1 MMLRVV
7 SHIIPRTKA
16 GPRVSLLVV
25 FALAAMAG
33 GAPTEDLVESL
44 PGFEAL
50 FSNDSALSFEVYS
63 GYLSVNL
70 TGSGLV
76 YDALN
81 IHYEFHT
88 CAASSASCPVAV
100 WHQGGPGGSS
110 VFGAWTEMGPFQLMA
125 DGPVTNLDSAWN
137 NVAHMLYLESPAGS
151 TIAGAGT
158 GWSSCSIGG
167 VKQEACS
174 WDDKTQAAAYAR
186 TLATF
191 FEKFPEFADYDLY
204 LVGGA

>member
-1 MMLRVV
+1 MITTV
-7 SHIIPRTKA
+7 SHGLPSTKTA
-16 GPRVSLLVV
+16 PLASLLVMLAS
-25 FALAAMAG
+25 ALMAG
-33 GAPTEDLVESL
+33 GAPTDDRVESL
-44 PGFEAL
+44 PGFEPL
-50 FSNDSALSFEVYS
+50 FNNATALSFEVYS

-70 TGSGLV
+70 TGSGLL
-76 YDALN
+76 YDALR

-88 CAASSASCPVAV
+88 CSAPNASCPVAV

-151 TIAGAGT
+151 TIADKGT
-158 GWSSCSIGG
+158 GWSSCSIAG
-167 VKQEACS
+167 VKQDRCA
-174 WDDKTQAAAYAR
+174 WDDKTQAVAYAH
-186 TLATF
+186 TLAAF
-191 FEKFPEFADYDLY
+191 FEKFPEFFDYDLY